1 VLFERFESAGLAHY
15 SYLIGDGT
23 QAVVI
28 DPRRDVEVYVDRATR
43 AGMRISHVLETHR
56 NEDYVIGSREL
67 VAATGAT
74 VLRSGEGDLSY
85 GYGESIYDGD
95 TLTVGRLELKAL
107 HTPGHTLGHL
117 SYLLRD
123 PEGKPWVVF
132 TGDALFA
139 GDVGRTDFYGP
150 DRLDEM
156 TGLLYDS
163 LFHKILPLGDGVIV
177 CPAHG
182 SGSACGSAIAER
194 TWTTIGLERK
204 HNPRLQYT
212 EKDAFVARVGRT
224 LEYPLYF
231 RMMEKLNLEGPPVMG
246 SLPAPSA
253 LSAHEV
259 AARLEAA
266 APTGDVQVV
275 DTRNELGFGAAHVPG
290 AIFIAEDR
298 LPSFAGWFLSYDR
311 PILLVTETND
321 VGESIR
327 YLSRLGFDDVE
338 GFLAGGM
345 RAWHTA
351 GLVSASIGTITVQD
365 LCRRLDS
372 EAESWILDV
381 RSEEEVKRI
390 AIPLAHH
397 IHLPHLPE
405 RMAEVPRDQEVFVFC
420 GSDLRAMIGAS
431 LMKRAGYDNMTVVLG
446 GLKGWSSITC
456 PLD

>member
-1 VLFERFESAGLAHY
+1 MLFERFESAGLAHY

-107 HTPGHTLGHL
+107 HTPGHALGHM

-150 DRLDEM
+150 DQLDEM

-231 RMMEKLNLEGPPVMG
+231 R
-246 SLPAPSA
+246 
-253 LSAHEV
+253 
-259 AARLEAA
+259 
-266 APTGDVQVV
+266 
-275 DTRNELGFGAAHVPG
+275 
-290 AIFIAEDR
+290 
-298 LPSFAGWFLSYDR
+298 
-311 PILLVTETND
+311 
-321 VGESIR
+321 
-327 YLSRLGFDDVE
+327 
-338 GFLAGGM
+338 
-345 RAWHTA
+345 
-351 GLVSASIGTITVQD
+351 
-365 LCRRLDS
+365 
-372 EAESWILDV
+372 
-381 RSEEEVKRI
+381 
-390 AIPLAHH
+390 
-397 IHLPHLPE
+397 
-405 RMAEVPRDQEVFVFC
+405 
-420 GSDLRAMIGAS
+420 
-431 LMKRAGYDNMTVVLG
+431 
-446 GLKGWSSITC
+446 
-456 PLD
+456 